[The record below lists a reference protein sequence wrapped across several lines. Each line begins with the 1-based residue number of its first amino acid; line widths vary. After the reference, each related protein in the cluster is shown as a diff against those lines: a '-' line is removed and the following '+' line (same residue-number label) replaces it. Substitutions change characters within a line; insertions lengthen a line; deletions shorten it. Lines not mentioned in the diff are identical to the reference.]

1 MCINNPLSFATRTDI
16 LASFDSLVPLEPVF
30 GWRISNRHGIHRVHA
45 IMSVISHCDVRRCP
59 DRASCPDTRF
69 FLLIFQFIVVYVCVH
84 MCTYVYVCVCYLRLV
99 TPHQGGHSESW
110 TSAASSA
117 RFVTGDYRR
126 TSSATAM
133 YANLM
138 WDTLHIR
145 RCTRHAALFCK
156 IHHGQFRISVCLS
169 SLSLQMLALN
179 ATTSINSEHYQPL
192 ASSTSTHVR
201 SIPMWHSPT
210 HEAVKE
216 PTAEAFQKAALDVI
230 KSP

>member
-1 MCINNPLSFATRTDI
+1 M
-16 LASFDSLVPLEPVF
+16 F
-30 GWRISNRHGIHRVHA
+30 GWRIYNRY
-45 IMSVISHCDVRRCP
+45 VISHCDVRRCL
-59 DRASCPDTRF
+59 DRASCPDARF
-69 FLLIFQFIVVYVCVH
+69 FLLIFKFIVVYVCVRMSTYVYVYVR
-84 MCTYVYVCVCYLRLV
+84 MCTYVYVCVRMCTSEYA
-99 TPHQGGHSESW
+99 TCAWSPHTETDIQKV
-110 TSAASSA
+110 

-133 YANLM
+133 CVNLM

-145 RCTRHAALFCK
+145 HCVRHATLFCK
-156 IHHGQFRISVCLS
+156 IHYGQFRISVCLS

-201 SIPMWHSPT
+201 SIPMWHSHT
-210 HEAVKE
+210 QEAVKA

-230 KSP
+230 KST